1 MLHMVDDILCRV
13 NSETF
18 TDASLSNQTLAMSLI
33 CNNPMQPISGP
44 QETYIGKHISGKTFT
59 GRTETCQEQV
69 CDLKYN
75 F

>member
-1 MLHMVDDILCRV
+1 MLHMFGDILCTE
-13 NSETF
+13 NSETL
-18 TDASLSNQTLAMSLI
+18 TDASLSNQPLAMSLI

-69 CDLKYN
+69 CDLKYH